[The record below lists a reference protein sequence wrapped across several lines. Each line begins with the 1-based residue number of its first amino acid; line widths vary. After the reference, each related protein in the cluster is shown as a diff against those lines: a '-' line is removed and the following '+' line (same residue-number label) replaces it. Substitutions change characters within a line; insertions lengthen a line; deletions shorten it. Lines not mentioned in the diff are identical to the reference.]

1 LDTPA
6 DEVTSLLLAWKAG
19 DRTVEQRLFELVWP
33 DLHRLAAHLMGAEP
47 PENSLQATALINEV
61 YCRLVRAPERDW
73 QNRQHFFAVA
83 ARAMRYL
90 LIDRARD
97 RRRAHKAPVDQL
109 DECLQAQESKL
120 DLALAVDGLL
130 RELEATEP
138 DWCSI
143 IELKFFLGFTDE
155 ETASTL
161 GMPLRTMQRKFG
173 DARRWLYLK
182 LEPQPCRR

>member
-1 LDTPA
+1 
-6 DEVTSLLLAWKAG
+6 
-19 DRTVEQRLFELVWP
+19 
-33 DLHRLAAHLMGAEP
+33 MGGEP
-47 PENSLQATALINEV
+47 PENSLQATALINEL

-97 RRRAHKAPVDQL
+97 RRKTRKAPLDEL
-109 DECLQAQESKL
+109 DECLQASENKL
-120 DLALAVDGLL
+120 DLALAVDSLL
-130 RELEATEP
+130 CELEVTQP

-155 ETASTL
+155 EAASTL

-182 LEPQPCRR
+182 LEPQPCQS

>member
-1 LDTPA
+1 MDTRA
-6 DEVTSLLLAWKAG
+6 DEVTSLLLAWQAG

-33 DLHRLAAHLMGAEP
+33 DLHRLAEHLMGMEP
-47 PENSLQATALINEV
+47 PENSQQATALINEV

-90 LIDRARD
+90 LIDRARE
-97 RRRAHKAPVDQL
+97 RRRTKKAPVDEL
-109 DECLQAQESKL
+109 DEYLQVRENKL

-130 RELEATEP
+130 RELEATQP

-161 GMPLRTMQRKFG
+161 GLPLRTMQRKFG

-182 LEPQPCRR
+182 LESQPCQR